1 MWSEEEIDATG
12 LEHIEKQLTDTELEK
27 IKNNAETIKKNDT
40 IEQIDRLPLK
50 TEDIED
56 RKNLVENIR
65 QQAKGAKTISDI
77 KNILNQLLTTIE

>member
-1 MWSEEEIDATG
+1 MWSEEEIDAPG

-27 IKNNAETIKKNDT
+27 IKNNAETIKKNNT